1 MTNHHADGQR
11 HADSIQPCRRVSR
24 LRPWWTAFRSA
35 IVVAMLVVSGASP
48 ASAAGSS
55 PPNAPAGSVTTFQMN
70 SRHDGYSSDQLS
82 TPLAKL
88 WSHTFPGEVGYP
100 LIVKAQVFTIVTPT
114 SGPANG
120 TSYLYALQATTGT
133 VDWGPVS
140 LGTNSLNGITA
151 DGANVYDIDTNGL
164 LRAFA
169 QSTGHLVWS
178 TQLNENFSAAPV
190 VRSGVIY
197 VAGASVG
204 GELFAVNAAT
214 GVGGSA
220 AALDTGDGSTPAVTN
235 NGVFLAYPC
244 EHAYRFAPITLATMW
259 THTTGCDG
267 GGGRTPSVH
276 KGLLYIRSAGNQT
289 TNVLSLTSGK
299 AEAISFP
306 SFTAPAF
313 DGDTGFFI
321 SSASGHTLN
330 ATNLKSGKVLWS
342 VSDDGAYSTAP
353 IAIGSDV
360 AIGWATGRVSL
371 YDGSTGRQ
379 LWSANAGA
387 AINGDDEAEGLN
399 QYGISESNHVLFVPA
414 TNLLVAYG

>member
-1 MTNHHADGQR
+1 MTDHHADGQR
-11 HADSIQPCRRVSR
+11 HADSIQPCRRVST
-24 LRPWWTAFRSA
+24 LRPWWTAFRGV

-48 ASAAGSS
+48 ASAAGSP

-70 SRHDGYSSDQLS
+70 NRHDGYSSDQLS

-88 WSHTFPGEVGYP
+88 WSHAFSGEVGYP
-100 LIVKAQVFTIVTPT
+100 LIVKGQVFTIVMPT
-114 SGPANG
+114 SNPLKG

-133 VDWGPVS
+133 VAWGPVS
-140 LGTNSLNGITA
+140 LGANSLNGITA
-151 DGANVYDIDTNGL
+151 DGANVYDIDSDGL

-169 QSTGHLVWS
+169 QSTGHLIWS
-178 TQLNENFSAAPV
+178 TQLYQDFSAAPV
-190 VRSGVIY
+190 VRSGIIY

-204 GELFAVNAAT
+204 GELFAVDAAT
-214 GVGGSA
+214 GREGST

-235 NGVFLAYPC
+235 TGVFLAYPC
-244 EHAYRFAPITLATMW
+244 EYAYRFAPLTLATMW
-259 THTTGCDG
+259 IHTTGCDG

-276 KGLLYIRSAGNQT
+276 NGLLYIRSGGNQT
-289 TNVLSLTSGK
+289 TNVLSLASGK
-299 AEAISFP
+299 AEAMSFP

-313 DGDTGFFI
+313 GGTTGYFTPI
-321 SSASGHTLN
+321 APRHTLN

-342 VSDDGAYSTAP
+342 VSDDGAYSTDP

-360 AIGWATGRVSL
+360 AIGWTTGRVSL
-371 YDGSTGRQ
+371 YDGATGRQ

-387 AINGDDEAEGLN
+387 AINGDDEVEGLN